1 MAMMLI
7 AVARANMAWI
17 VDRLSHLHEAS
28 TGGSAGSRQAVEAF
42 AFHAREAGNAKDALL
57 GIRLVDSS
65 LSISKAKLLH
75 PTGRHILLLPAGE
88 TRPFS
93 SRVHSFHFAQR
104 VHKSQSSAPNS
115 RSSRLRLLE
124 LLDPCLSERYKY

>member
-17 VDRLSHLHEAS
+17 VDVGKKKRRKKAIVAS
-28 TGGSAGSRQAVEAF
+28 PRGLDRWLGWESSGR
-42 AFHAREAGNAKDALL
+42 NAKDALL